1 MTTGPENPDA
11 LLQDLILMMQHQ
23 RSMLDQLLA
32 LLEKQDEAAGSQIAD
47 LKVTMEWIA
56 AGIEGLAGHMEMFS
70 TRLQTQ
76 EAALTGLTSQM
87 NILVRSFDREARART
102 TLEAKIDAL
111 TALLSE

>member
-1 MTTGPENPDA
+1 MMTGPENPDA

-32 LLEKQDEAAGSQIAD
+32 LLEKQDETAGSQIAE
-47 LKVTMEWIA
+47 LKLTMEWIA
-56 AGIEGLAGHMEMFS
+56 AGIESLAGHMEKFS
-70 TRLQTQ
+70 TRLQAQ
-76 EAALTGLTSQM
+76 EAALTGLSSQM
-87 NILVRSFDREARART
+87 NILVRSLDREARART